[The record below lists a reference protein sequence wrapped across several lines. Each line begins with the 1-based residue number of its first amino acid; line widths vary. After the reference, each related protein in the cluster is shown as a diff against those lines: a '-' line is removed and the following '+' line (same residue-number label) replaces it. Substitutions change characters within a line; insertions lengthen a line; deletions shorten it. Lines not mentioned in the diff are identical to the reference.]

1 MTFKDRLFKA
11 LAREDVD
18 RPPVAVP
25 TQNAT
30 VGAMKEASVFWPE
43 ALQQAVPMAKLAM
56 GCQWAYGFESIRL
69 PFDINVEA
77 ETMGCVTSY
86 GGASDPPM
94 SKPKKRDELDQLV
107 FPGAKPA
114 GRMAE
119 TIKGT
124 RIVAE
129 SKDPGTPLIVA
140 LGSPFEVLS
149 TIYEFDQLF
158 EDLLSRPEGILDM
171 LEKIVAVQIEYAGEI
186 MSAGADVMM
195 IVDGTSQTL
204 MPEQF
209 NIFSAPFTRR
219 IIDTLDCPSI
229 LHICGNPIRLIKDMA
244 ATGASGLSIDWQV
257 PVERARADTGGRC
270 ALIGALNVQRLLLG
284 GPEEAVEMVKSARDL
299 GFDIIAPGCG
309 IMPETP
315 IENVRAYANAV
326 KAIA

>member
-1 MTFKDRLFKA
+1 LTFKDRLFKA

-30 VGAMKEASVFWPE
+30 VGAMEEADVFWPE
-43 ALQQAVPMAKLAM
+43 ALRQAEPMAKLAM
-56 GCQWAYGFESIRL
+56 GCQKAYGFESIRL

-77 ETMGCVTSY
+77 ETMGCATRY

-107 FPGAKPA
+107 FPRTEPA

-119 TIKGT
+119 TIKAT

-129 SKDPGTPLIVA
+129 LKDPDTPLIVA
-140 LGSPFEVLS
+140 LGTPFEVLC
-149 TIYEFDQLF
+149 TVYEFDQLY
-158 EDLLSRPEGILDM
+158 EDLLSRSESMLDM
-171 LEKIVAVQIEYAGEI
+171 LEKIVAVQIEYASGI

-195 IVDGTSQTL
+195 MVDGTSQTL
-204 MPEQF
+204 MPDQF
-209 NIFSAPFTRR
+209 KNFSAPFTRR

-257 PVERARADTGGRC
+257 PAEKARADTGGKC
-270 ALIGALNVQRLLLG
+270 ALIGALDVQRLFSG
-284 GPEEAVEMVKSARDL
+284 GTEDAVEMVNAARDF

-315 IENVRAYANAV
+315 IENVRAYANAI